1 MLARNICLWVFLSCS
16 LLSTAQSEWLLIYV
30 MPYDNDLSVY
40 HEEIQNQLVQNRGE
54 SEIAIIK
61 ALPNE
66 LELTCAHW
74 SKNDSS
80 FWELSGMSISE
91 EHLKS
96 FLLQVGERSNAQ
108 KSAVFF
114 LDHAGDENELGLDLN
129 PEETWLSVSSAAEAL
144 KCFSQSK
151 LTALELIY
159 LQVCSKAHLDAL
171 SEFGTTSPFIMAS
184 VFPLG
189 APNSYYAGMLSEIN
203 KGMIH
208 DGEELARSI
217 VMNEDLEMFLSLSL
231 FRTSALAQLTNEFHR
246 LAQES
251 DYQAKDFVSKRFRK
265 HAGKENKQLR
275 LVHYGKHKYADM
287 SDVFA
292 LLFDETNA
300 NDLRLALQTSILW
313 HVASPNAPEVIASYC
328 GLSLSLPQKTRS
340 LVNSR
345 LSFWQTL
352 N

>member
-1 MLARNICLWVFLSCS
+1 MLARNVCMWVFLSCS
-16 LLSTAQSEWLLIYV
+16 LLSTAQSDWLLIYV
-30 MPYDNDLSVY
+30 MPYDNDLSLY
-40 HEEIQNQLVQNRGE
+40 HEEIQNQLIHNRGK

-66 LELTCAHW
+66 TELICAHW
-74 SKNDSS
+74 SENDSS
-80 FWELSGMSISE
+80 FWKLSGTSISE

-96 FLLQVGERSNAQ
+96 FLLQLGVRSNAQ

-114 LDHAGDENELGLDLN
+114 LDHAGNENELGLDLK
-129 PEETWLSVSSAAEAL
+129 PKKTWLSVSSAAEAL
-144 KCFSQSK
+144 QSFNQAQ
-151 LTALELIY
+151 LPSLELIY

-203 KGMIH
+203 KGIIQ

-217 VMNEDLEMFLSLSL
+217 IMNEDFQMFLSLSL
-231 FRTSALAQLTNEFHR
+231 FRTSALAQLTKEFQR
-246 LAQES
+246 LAKES
-251 DYQAKDFVSKRFRK
+251 DYQAKDFVSKRFQK
-265 HAGKENKQLR
+265 HADKENKQLR
-275 LVHYGKHKYADM
+275 LVHYGKHKYADL
-287 SDVFA
+287 SDVFS

-300 NDLRLALQTSILW
+300 NELRLNLQTSILW

-328 GLSLSLPQKTRS
+328 GLSLALPQKKS
-340 LVNSR
+340 ALLNSR
-345 LSFWQTL
+345 LSFWQGL